1 MTVDKTV
8 NNKVENSN
16 SKARVSTRLILL
28 VPMFILGIVSI
39 LSNVISVLSIQR
51 VNVSASEIAN
61 EYMAGITALAEIQEE
76 TQEIHKMGLSHIVAT
91 DLQSMV
97 SLVDNIRAKEEIVD
111 GYLKDFETYVT
122 QEQKKTYDTLIEN
135 YEGLKWEVASL
146 MAFSASGNNE
156 AAYALANS
164 TVAAY
169 ASAIQDSITTLNDD
183 MQLRAQE
190 AREQQNDTYEQALI
204 LSIFFIVV
212 SIIALLVTLLSV
224 LRLVIMP
231 LGKTQREINDIISA
245 IDRRE
250 GDLTSRVTILSNREI
265 AEVGNGINVFMGK
278 LQDIFRVITDNSV
291 KMEQV
296 VRQVRDSVLT
306 SNGSVSDL
314 SSMTEELSATMEEMA
329 SNASIINTNAAE
341 VKKEVNVIVG
351 QTEDI
356 KQYTTEMKAHASGI
370 ENTAHATM
378 ESAEHKISE
387 IMEVLEQ
394 AIKESE
400 SVNQVNN
407 LTNDILS
414 IATKT
419 NLLSLNA
426 SIEAARAGEAGKGF
440 SVVAMEISQLATA
453 SQEAANRIQSINN
466 NVIQAVNNL
475 ADNANDLIVYLNTS
489 IVPEFKN
496 FAAGGTEYKSKAD
509 FIESMMS
516 DFTKRMNSLQ
526 GTIEE
531 IADSIDL
538 ITQSIDEGVN
548 GVGSAASSTQTL
560 LEDMESIA
568 QHMDDNQSIAASLKQ
583 ETEIFKQQ

>member
-1 MTVDKTV
+1 MDKTA
-8 NNKVENSN
+8 NSRVENSN
-16 SKARVSTRLILL
+16 ARVSTRLILL
-28 VPMFILGIVSI
+28 VPMFILGIVCI
-39 LSNVISVLSIQR
+39 LSNIISVLSIQR
-51 VNVSASEIAN
+51 VNINASDITD
-61 EYMAGITALAEIQEE
+61 EYMTGITALAQIQEE

-97 SLVDNIRAKEEIVD
+97 SIVEGIRNREETLD
-111 GYLKDFETYVT
+111 GYLRNFEAYVT
-122 QEQKKTYDTLIEN
+122 ADQRGNYNTLIEN
-135 YEGLKWEVASL
+135 YEGLKWEIASL
-146 MAFSASGNNE
+146 MAFSANGQNE
-156 AAYALANS
+156 EAYALANGM
-164 TVAAY
+164 VADY
-169 ASAIQDSITTLNDD
+169 ASAMQKSISTMNDD
-183 MQLRAQE
+183 MQFRAQE
-190 AREQQNDTYEQALI
+190 ARVQQNAVYQQALI
-204 LSIFFIVV
+204 LSVVFIVISV
-212 SIIALLVTLLSV
+212 IALLVTLVSV
-224 LRLVIMP
+224 LRLVITP

-296 VRQVRDSVLT
+296 VSEVRDSVLT

-329 SNASIINTNAAE
+329 SNATIINTNAAE
-341 VKKEVNVIVG
+341 VKEEVSAIVE

-356 KQYTTEMKAHASGI
+356 RQYTTEMKTHASGM
-370 ENTAHATM
+370 ENSAHTTM
-378 ESAEHKISE
+378 ESAEQKISE
-387 IMEVLEQ
+387 IMGVLEQ

-440 SVVAMEISQLATA
+440 AVVAMEISQLATA

-496 FAAGGTEYKSKAD
+496 FAVGGTEYKSKAD
-509 FIESMMS
+509 SIESMMS
-516 DFTKRMNSLQ
+516 DFTKRMNSLR

-531 IADSIDL
+531 IADSIEL
-538 ITQSIDEGVN
+538 ITRSIEEGVN
-548 GVGSAASSTQTL
+548 GVGIAAASTQTL

-568 QHMDDNQSIAASLKQ
+568 QHMDDNQSIAVNLKQ
-583 ETEIFKQQ
+583 ETEIFKKQ

>member
-1 MTVDKTV
+1 MAMGTTA
-8 NNKVENSN
+8 NNQDENSR
-16 SKARVSTRLILL
+16 ARVSTRLILL
-28 VPMFILGIVSI
+28 VPMFVLGIVCI
-39 LSNVISVLSIQR
+39 LSNIISVLNIQR
-51 VNVSASEIAN
+51 VNISASNIAN
-61 EYMAGITALAEIQEE
+61 EYMAGITELAEIQQEM
-76 TQEIHKMGLSHIVAT
+76 QEIHKMGLSHIVAT

-97 SLVDNIRAKEEIVD
+97 SLVDSIRDKEKILD
-111 GYLKDFETYVT
+111 GYLKEFEVYVT
-122 QEQKKTYDTLIEN
+122 VEQKGAYVALLEN
-135 YEGLKWEVASL
+135 YEGLKWEIASL
-146 MAFSASGNNE
+146 MAFSANGHNE
-156 AAYALANS
+156 EAYALANGV
-164 TVAAY
+164 VADY
-169 ASAIQDSITTLNDD
+169 ASAMEECISTLNDD

-190 AREQQNDTYEQALI
+190 ARVQQNATYMHALV
-204 LSIFFIVV
+204 LSVVFIVIGV
-212 SIIALLVTLLSV
+212 IALLVTLVSV

-278 LQDIFRVITDNSV
+278 LQDIFRVITDNSI
-291 KMEQV
+291 KMERV
-296 VRQVRDSVLT
+296 VSEVRDSVLT

-314 SSMTEELSATMEEMA
+314 SAMTEELSATMEEMA

-341 VKKEVNVIVG
+341 VKQEVSAIVG

-356 KQYTTEMKAHASGI
+356 RQYTTEMKVHASGI
-370 ENTAHATM
+370 ENTAHETM
-378 ESAEHKISE
+378 ESAEEKISG

-440 SVVAMEISQLATA
+440 AVVATEISQLATA

-475 ADNANDLIVYLNTS
+475 ADNANDLIVYLKTS

-509 FIESMMS
+509 SIESMMS
-516 DFTKRMNSLQ
+516 DFTMRMNTLR

-531 IADSIDL
+531 IADSIEL
-538 ITQSIDEGVN
+538 ITRSIEEGVN
-548 GVGSAASSTQTL
+548 GVGSAAASTQTL

-568 QHMDDNQSIAASLKQ
+568 QHMDDNQSIAVSLKQ
-583 ETEIFKQQ
+583 ETEIFKQ

>member
-1 MTVDKTV
+1 MAMGTTA
-8 NNKVENSN
+8 NNQVENSR
-16 SKARVSTRLILL
+16 ARVSTRLILL
-28 VPMFILGIVSI
+28 VPMFVLGIVCI
-39 LSNVISVLSIQR
+39 LSNIISVLNIQR
-51 VNVSASEIAN
+51 VNISASNIAN
-61 EYMAGITALAEIQEE
+61 EYMTGITELAEIQQEM
-76 TQEIHKMGLSHIVAT
+76 QEIHKMGLSHIVAT

-97 SLVDNIRAKEEIVD
+97 SLVDSIRDKEKILD
-111 GYLKDFETYVT
+111 GYLKEFEVYVT
-122 QEQKKTYDTLIEN
+122 VEQKGAYAALLEN
-135 YEGLKWEVASL
+135 YEGLKWEIASL
-146 MAFSASGNNE
+146 MAFSANGHNE
-156 AAYALANS
+156 EAYALANGV
-164 TVAAY
+164 VADY
-169 ASAIQDSITTLNDD
+169 ASAMEECISTLNDD

-190 AREQQNDTYEQALI
+190 ARVQQNATYMQALV
-204 LSIFFIVV
+204 LSVVFIVIGV
-212 SIIALLVTLLSV
+212 IALLVTLVSV

-278 LQDIFRVITDNSV
+278 LQDIFRVITDNSI
-291 KMEQV
+291 KMERV
-296 VRQVRDSVLT
+296 VSEVRDSVLT

-314 SSMTEELSATMEEMA
+314 SAMTEELSATMEEMA

-341 VKKEVNVIVG
+341 VKQEVSAIVG

-356 KQYTTEMKAHASGI
+356 RQYTTEMKVHASGI
-370 ENTAHATM
+370 ENTAHETM
-378 ESAEHKISE
+378 ESAEEKISG

-440 SVVAMEISQLATA
+440 AVVATEISQLATA

-475 ADNANDLIVYLNTS
+475 ADNANDLIVYLKTS

-509 FIESMMS
+509 SIESMMS
-516 DFTKRMNSLQ
+516 DFTMRMNTLR

-531 IADSIDL
+531 IADSIEL
-538 ITQSIDEGVN
+538 ITRSIEEGVN
-548 GVGSAASSTQTL
+548 GVGSAAASTQTL

-568 QHMDDNQSIAASLKQ
+568 QHMDDNQSIAVSLKQ
-583 ETEIFKQQ
+583 ETEIFKQ

>member
-1 MTVDKTV
+1 MDKTA
-8 NNKVENSN
+8 NNRIEN

-28 VPMFILGIVSI
+28 VPMFILGIVCI
-39 LSNVISVLSIQR
+39 LSNIISVLSIQR
-51 VNVSASEIAN
+51 VNINASDITD
-61 EYMAGITALAEIQEE
+61 EYMTGITVLAQIQEE

-97 SLVDNIRAKEEIVD
+97 SIVEGIRNREETLD
-111 GYLKDFETYVT
+111 GYLRNFEAYVT
-122 QEQKKTYDTLIEN
+122 ADQRGNYNTLIEN
-135 YEGLKWEVASL
+135 YEGLKWEIASL
-146 MAFSASGNNE
+146 MAFSANGQNE
-156 AAYALANS
+156 EAYALANGM
-164 TVAAY
+164 VADY
-169 ASAIQDSITTLNDD
+169 ASAMQKSISTMNDD
-183 MQLRAQE
+183 MQFRAQE
-190 AREQQNDTYEQALI
+190 ARVQQNAVYQQALI
-204 LSIFFIVV
+204 LSVVFIVISV
-212 SIIALLVTLLSV
+212 VALLVTLVSV
-224 LRLVIMP
+224 LRLVITP

-296 VRQVRDSVLT
+296 VSEVRDSVLT

-329 SNASIINTNAAE
+329 SNATIINTNAAE
-341 VKKEVNVIVG
+341 VKEEVSAIVG

-356 KQYTTEMKAHASGI
+356 RQYTTEMKTHASGM
-370 ENTAHATM
+370 ENSAHTTM
-378 ESAEHKISE
+378 ESAEQKISE
-387 IMEVLEQ
+387 IMGVLEN

-440 SVVAMEISQLATA
+440 AVVAMEISQLATA

-496 FAAGGTEYKSKAD
+496 FAVGGTEYKSKAD
-509 FIESMMS
+509 SIESMMS
-516 DFTKRMNSLQ
+516 DFTKRMNSLR

-531 IADSIDL
+531 IADSIEL
-538 ITQSIDEGVN
+538 ITRSIEEGVN
-548 GVGSAASSTQTL
+548 GVGIAAASTQTL

-568 QHMDDNQSIAASLKQ
+568 QHMDDNQSIAINLKQ
-583 ETEIFKQQ
+583 ETEIFKKQ

>member
-1 MTVDKTV
+1 MEKTA
-8 NNKVENSN
+8 NSNTEN
-16 SKARVSTRLILL
+16 SKAKVSTRLILL
-28 VPMFILGIVSI
+28 LPVFILGIVCI
-39 LSNVISVLSIQR
+39 LSNIISVLSIQR
-51 VNVSASEIAN
+51 VNVSASDIAD
-61 EYMAGITALAEIQEE
+61 EYMTGIIALAKIQEE
-76 TQEIHKMGLSHIVAT
+76 TQEIHKTGLSHIVAT

-97 SLVDNIRAKEEIVD
+97 SLVESIRNREETLD
-111 GYLKDFETYVT
+111 GYLRDFEIHVT
-122 QEQKKTYDTLIEN
+122 ADQRNNYNTLIEN
-135 YEGLKWEVASL
+135 YEGLKWEIASL
-146 MAFSASGNNE
+146 MAFSANGQNE
-156 AAYALANS
+156 DAYALANGV
-164 TVAAY
+164 VADY
-169 ASAIQDSITTLNDD
+169 ASAMQKSISALNDD
-183 MQLRAQE
+183 MQERAQE
-190 AREQQNDTYEQALI
+190 AMVQQTATYQQALI
-204 LSIFFIVV
+204 LSVA
-212 SIIALLVTLLSV
+212 SIIIGVFALTVTLISV
-224 LRLVIMP
+224 LRMVIRP

-265 AEVGNGINVFMGK
+265 AEVGNGINIFMGK

-296 VRQVRDSVLT
+296 VSEVRDSVLT

-329 SNASIINTNAAE
+329 SSASIINRNAAE
-341 VKKEVNVIVG
+341 LKEEISAIVG
-351 QTEDI
+351 RTEDI
-356 KQYTTEMKAHASGI
+356 RQYTTEMKVHANGI
-370 ENTAHATM
+370 EDSAHTSM
-378 ESAEHKISE
+378 EDAEHKISE
-387 IMEVLEQ
+387 IMEALEH

-440 SVVAMEISQLATA
+440 AVVATEISQLAAA
-453 SQEAANRIQSINN
+453 SQESANRIQNINN

-475 ADNANDLIVYLNTS
+475 ADNANDLITYLNTS

-509 FIESMMS
+509 SIESMMS
-516 DFTKRMNSLQ
+516 DFTKRMDNLR

-548 GVGSAASSTQTL
+548 GVGSAAASTQTL
-560 LEDMESIA
+560 LEDMENIA
-568 QHMDDNQSIAASLKQ
+568 QHMDDNQSIATSLKR
-583 ETEIFKQQ
+583 ETEIFKNS

>member
-1 MTVDKTV
+1 MEKTV
-8 NNKVENSN
+8 NSKAAN
-16 SKARVSTRLILL
+16 SKAKVSTKLILL
-28 VPMFILGIVSI
+28 LPVFILGIVCI
-39 LSNVISVLSIQR
+39 LSNFISVLSIQR
-51 VNVSASEIAN
+51 INISASDIAD

-76 TQEIHKMGLSHIVAT
+76 TQEIHKTGLSHIVAT

-97 SLVDNIRAKEEIVD
+97 SLVESIRNREKTLD
-111 GYLKDFETYVT
+111 GYLRDFEIHVT
-122 QEQKKTYDTLIEN
+122 ADQRNNYNTLIEN
-135 YEGLKWEVASL
+135 YEGLKWEIASL
-146 MAFSASGNNE
+146 MAFSANGQNE
-156 AAYALANS
+156 DAYALANGV
-164 TVAAY
+164 VADY
-169 ASAIQDSITTLNDD
+169 ASAMQKSISALNDD
-183 MQLRAQE
+183 MQERAQE
-190 AREQQNDTYEQALI
+190 AMVQQTATYHQALI
-204 LSIFFIVV
+204 LSVA
-212 SIIALLVTLLSV
+212 SIIIGIFALLVTLISV
-224 LRLVIMP
+224 LRMVIRP

-265 AEVGNGINVFMGK
+265 AEVGNGINIFMSK

-296 VRQVRDSVLT
+296 VSEVRDSVLT

-329 SNASIINTNAAE
+329 SSASIINRNAAE
-341 VKKEVNVIVG
+341 VKEEVSAIVG

-356 KQYTTEMKAHASGI
+356 RQYTTEMKTHASSI
-370 ENTAHATM
+370 ENSAHATM
-378 ESAEHKISE
+378 ESAERKISE
-387 IMEVLEQ
+387 ILEVLEQ
-394 AIKESE
+394 AIEESE

-419 NLLSLNA
+419 TLLSLNA
-426 SIEAARAGEAGKGF
+426 SIEAARAGEAGRGF
-440 SVVAMEISQLATA
+440 SVVAMEISQLAAA
-453 SQEAANRIQSINN
+453 SQESANRIQSINN

-475 ADNANDLIVYLNTS
+475 ADNAKDLITYLNTS

-496 FAAGGTEYKSKAD
+496 FAAGGTEYKNKAD
-509 FIESMMS
+509 SIESMMS
-516 DFTKRMNSLQ
+516 DFTKRMDNLR

-560 LEDMESIA
+560 LEDMENIA
-568 QHMDDNQSIAASLKQ
+568 QHMDDNQSIAISLKQ
-583 ETEIFKQQ
+583 ETEIFKKS

>member
-1 MTVDKTV
+1 MSMGNTV
-8 NNKVENSN
+8 NSNVEN

-28 VPMFILGIVSI
+28 VPMFVLGIVSI
-39 LSNVISVLSIQR
+39 LSNVISVMSIQG

-61 EYMAGITALAEIQEE
+61 EYMTGITKLADIQEE
-76 TQEIHKMGLSHIVAT
+76 TQDIHKIGLSHIVAT

-97 SLVDNIRAKEEIVD
+97 SLVDNIRDKEETLD
-111 GYLKDFETYVT
+111 GYLKDFEIYVT
-122 QEQKKTYDTLIEN
+122 AEQKGTYNTLLEN
-135 YEGLKWEVASL
+135 YAGLKWEIASL
-146 MAFSASGNNE
+146 MAYSANGNNE
-156 AAYALANS
+156 EAYALANS
-164 TVAAY
+164 AVADY
-169 ASAIQDSITTLNDD
+169 ASAMQESINALNDD

-190 AREQQNDTYEQALI
+190 ARVQQNATYNQALV
-204 LSIFFIVV
+204 LSVVFIVI
-212 SIIALLVTLLSV
+212 SIIALFVTLISV

-278 LQDIFRVITDNSV
+278 LQDIFGVITDNSI

-296 VRQVRDSVLT
+296 VSEVRDSVLT

-314 SSMTEELSATMEEMA
+314 SAMTEELSATMEEMA

-341 VKKEVNVIVG
+341 VKAEVSAIVE

-356 KQYTTEMKAHASGI
+356 RQYTTEMKEHASGI

-378 ESAEHKISE
+378 ESAEQKISE
-387 IMEVLEQ
+387 IMEVLER

-440 SVVAMEISQLATA
+440 AVVATEISQLATA

-496 FAAGGTEYKSKAD
+496 FAAGGTEYKGKAD
-509 FIESMMS
+509 SIESMMS
-516 DFTKRMNSLQ
+516 NFTMRMNTLR

-531 IADSIDL
+531 IADSIEL
-538 ITQSIDEGVN
+538 ITRSIDEGVN
-548 GVGSAASSTQTL
+548 GVGSAAASTQTL

-568 QHMDDNQSIAASLKQ
+568 QHMDDNQSIAVSLKQ
-583 ETEIFKQQ
+583 ETEIFKQ

>member
-1 MTVDKTV
+1 MDMNKTDNNTVA
-8 NNKVENSN
+8 NSRA
-16 SKARVSTRLILL
+16 KVSTRLILL

-39 LSNVISVLSIQR
+39 LSNIISVMSIQR
-51 VNVSASEIAN
+51 VNASASDIAN
-61 EYMAGITALAEIQEE
+61 EYMTGISALAEIQAE

-97 SLVDNIRAKEEIVD
+97 SLVEGIRTKEAVVD
-111 GYLKDFETYVT
+111 GYLVDFEVYVT
-122 QEQKKTYDTLIEN
+122 QEQKSVYNTLLEN
-135 YEGLKWEVASL
+135 YEGLKWEIASL
-146 MAFSASGNNE
+146 MAFSANGNNE
-156 AAYALANS
+156 EAYALANGP
-164 TVAAY
+164 VADY
-169 ASAIQDSITTLNDD
+169 ASAIQGSIGVLNDD
-183 MQLRAQE
+183 MQERAQE
-190 AREQQNDTYEQALI
+190 ARVQQNATYVQALI
-204 LSIFFIVV
+204 SSIVYIVI
-212 SIIALLVTLLSV
+212 SMIALLVTLISV

-231 LGKTQREINDIISA
+231 LGKTQREISDIISA

-250 GDLTSRVTILSNREI
+250 GDLTNRVTILSNREI
-265 AEVGNGINVFMGK
+265 AEVGNGINIFMGK

-296 VRQVRDSVLT
+296 VSEVRDSVIT
-306 SNGSVSDL
+306 SNNSVSDL
-314 SSMTEELSATMEEMA
+314 SAMTEELSATMEEMA
-329 SNASIINTNAAE
+329 SNASIINTNATE
-341 VKKEVNVIVG
+341 VKEEVSAIVG
-351 QTEDI
+351 RTEDI
-356 KQYTTEMKAHASGI
+356 RQYTTEMKTHASGI
-370 ENTAHATM
+370 ENTAHTTM
-378 ESAEHKISE
+378 ESAEKKISE
-387 IMEVLEQ
+387 IMGVLEQ

-414 IATKT
+414 IATQT

-440 SVVAMEISQLATA
+440 AVVATEISQLAAA

-496 FAAGGTEYKSKAD
+496 FAVGGTEYRDKAD
-509 FIESMMS
+509 SIESMMN

-531 IADSIDL
+531 IADSINL
-538 ITQSIDEGVN
+538 ITRSIEEGVN
-548 GVGSAASSTQTL
+548 GVGSAAASTQTL

-568 QHMDDNQSIAASLKQ
+568 QHMNDNQSIAVSLKQ
-583 ETEIFKQQ
+583 ETEIFKKQ

>member
-1 MTVDKTV
+1 MEKAA
-8 NNKVENSN
+8 N
-16 SKARVSTRLILL
+16 SKAENSKGKVSTRLILL
-28 VPMFILGIVSI
+28 LPVFILGIVCI
-39 LSNVISVLSIQR
+39 LSNIISVLSIQR
-51 VNVSASEIAN
+51 VNISASDIAD
-61 EYMAGITALAEIQEE
+61 EYMTGIIALTKIQEE
-76 TQEIHKMGLSHIVAT
+76 TQEIHKTGLSHIVAT

-97 SLVDNIRAKEEIVD
+97 SLVESIRNREETLD
-111 GYLKDFETYVT
+111 GYLKDFETHVT
-122 QEQKKTYDTLIEN
+122 ADQRNNYNTLIEN
-135 YEGLKWEVASL
+135 YEGLKWEIASL
-146 MAFSASGNNE
+146 MAFSANGQNE
-156 AAYALANS
+156 DAYALANGV
-164 TVAAY
+164 VADY
-169 ASAIQDSITTLNDD
+169 ASAMQKSISALNDD
-183 MQLRAQE
+183 MQERAQE
-190 AREQQNDTYEQALI
+190 AMVQQTATYQQALI
-204 LSIFFIVV
+204 LSVA
-212 SIIALLVTLLSV
+212 SIIIGIFALTVTLISV
-224 LRLVIMP
+224 LRMVIRP

-265 AEVGNGINVFMGK
+265 AEVGNGINIFMGK

-296 VRQVRDSVLT
+296 VSEVRDSVLT

-329 SNASIINTNAAE
+329 SSASIINRNAAE
-341 VKKEVNVIVG
+341 LKEEVSVIVG
-351 QTEDI
+351 RTEDI
-356 KQYTTEMKAHASGI
+356 RQYTTEMKVHASGM
-370 ENTAHATM
+370 EDSAHTSM

-387 IMEVLEQ
+387 IMEALEH

-440 SVVAMEISQLATA
+440 AVVAMEISQLAAA
-453 SQEAANRIQSINN
+453 SQESANRIQSINN

-475 ADNANDLIVYLNTS
+475 ADNANDLITYLNDS

-509 FIESMMS
+509 SIESMMS
-516 DFTKRMNSLQ
+516 DFTKRMDSLR

-548 GVGSAASSTQTL
+548 GVGSAAASTQTL
-560 LEDMESIA
+560 LEDMENIA
-568 QHMDDNQSIAASLKQ
+568 QHMDDNQLIATNLKQ
-583 ETEIFKQQ
+583 ETEIFKKS

>member
-1 MTVDKTV
+1 MAMGTTA
-8 NNKVENSN
+8 NNQVENSR
-16 SKARVSTRLILL
+16 ARVSTRLILL
-28 VPMFILGIVSI
+28 VPMFVLGIVCI
-39 LSNVISVLSIQR
+39 LSNIISVLNIQR
-51 VNVSASEIAN
+51 VNISASNIAN
-61 EYMAGITALAEIQEE
+61 EYMAGITELAEIQQEM
-76 TQEIHKMGLSHIVAT
+76 QEIHKMGLSHIVAT

-97 SLVDNIRAKEEIVD
+97 SLVDSIRDKEKILD
-111 GYLKDFETYVT
+111 GYLKEFEVYVT
-122 QEQKKTYDTLIEN
+122 VEQKGAYAALLEN
-135 YEGLKWEVASL
+135 YEGLKWEIASL
-146 MAFSASGNNE
+146 MAFSANGHNE
-156 AAYALANS
+156 EAYALANGV
-164 TVAAY
+164 VADY
-169 ASAIQDSITTLNDD
+169 ASAMEECISTLNDD

-190 AREQQNDTYEQALI
+190 ARVQQNATYMQALV
-204 LSIFFIVV
+204 LSVVFIVIGV
-212 SIIALLVTLLSV
+212 IALLVTLVSV

-278 LQDIFRVITDNSV
+278 LQDIFRVITDNSI
-291 KMEQV
+291 KMERV
-296 VRQVRDSVLT
+296 VSEVRDSVLT

-314 SSMTEELSATMEEMA
+314 SAMTEELSATMEEMA

-341 VKKEVNVIVG
+341 VKQEVSAIVG

-356 KQYTTEMKAHASGI
+356 RQYTTEMKVHASGI
-370 ENTAHATM
+370 ENTAHETM
-378 ESAEHKISE
+378 ESAEEKISG

-440 SVVAMEISQLATA
+440 AVVATEISQLATA

-475 ADNANDLIVYLNTS
+475 ADNANDLIVYLKTS

-509 FIESMMS
+509 SIESMMS
-516 DFTKRMNSLQ
+516 DFTMRMNTLR

-531 IADSIDL
+531 IADSIEL
-538 ITQSIDEGVN
+538 ITRSIEEGVN
-548 GVGSAASSTQTL
+548 GVGSAAASTQTL

-568 QHMDDNQSIAASLKQ
+568 QHMDDNQSIAVSLKQ
-583 ETEIFKQQ
+583 ETEIFKQ

>member
-1 MTVDKTV
+1 MAMGTTA
-8 NNKVENSN
+8 NNQVENSR
-16 SKARVSTRLILL
+16 ARVSTRLILL
-28 VPMFILGIVSI
+28 VPMFVLGIVCI
-39 LSNVISVLSIQR
+39 LSNIISVLNIQR
-51 VNVSASEIAN
+51 VNISASNIAN
-61 EYMAGITALAEIQEE
+61 EYMAGITELAEIQQEM
-76 TQEIHKMGLSHIVAT
+76 QEIHKMGLSHIVAT

-97 SLVDNIRAKEEIVD
+97 SLVDSIRDKEKILD
-111 GYLKDFETYVT
+111 GYLKEFEVYVT
-122 QEQKKTYDTLIEN
+122 VEQKGAYVALFEN
-135 YEGLKWEVASL
+135 YEGLKWEIASL
-146 MAFSASGNNE
+146 MAFSANGHNE
-156 AAYALANS
+156 EAYALANGV
-164 TVAAY
+164 VADY
-169 ASAIQDSITTLNDD
+169 ASAMEECISTLNDD

-190 AREQQNDTYEQALI
+190 ARVQQNATYMHALV
-204 LSIFFIVV
+204 LSVVFIVIGV
-212 SIIALLVTLLSV
+212 IALLVTLVSV

-278 LQDIFRVITDNSV
+278 LQDIFRVITDNSI
-291 KMEQV
+291 KMERV
-296 VRQVRDSVLT
+296 VSEVRDSVLT

-314 SSMTEELSATMEEMA
+314 SAMTEELSATMEEMA

-341 VKKEVNVIVG
+341 VKQEVSAIVG

-356 KQYTTEMKAHASGI
+356 RQYTTEMKVHASGI
-370 ENTAHATM
+370 ENTAHETM
-378 ESAEHKISE
+378 ESAEEKISG

-440 SVVAMEISQLATA
+440 AVVATEISQLATA

-475 ADNANDLIVYLNTS
+475 ADNANDLIVYLKTS

-509 FIESMMS
+509 SIESMMS
-516 DFTKRMNSLQ
+516 DFTMRMNTLR

-531 IADSIDL
+531 IADSIEL
-538 ITQSIDEGVN
+538 ITRSIEEGVN
-548 GVGSAASSTQTL
+548 GVGSAAASTQTL

-568 QHMDDNQSIAASLKQ
+568 QHMDDNQSIAVSLKQ
-583 ETEIFKQQ
+583 ETEIFKQ

>member
-1 MTVDKTV
+1 MTMDKAV
-8 NNKVENSN
+8 NNKVKNN
-16 SKARVSTRLILL
+16 TARVSTRLILL
-28 VPMFILGIVSI
+28 VPMFILGIVCI
-39 LSNVISVLSIQR
+39 LSNVISIMSIQR
-51 VNVSASEIAN
+51 VNVSASDIAD
-61 EYMAGITALAEIQEE
+61 EYMTGITALARIQEE
-76 TQEIHKMGLSHIVAT
+76 TQEIHKTGLSHIVAT

-97 SLVDNIRAKEEIVD
+97 SLVESIRDREKVLD
-111 GYLKDFETYVT
+111 GYLKDFEVHVT
-122 QEQKKTYDTLIEN
+122 ANQRGNYSTLIEN
-135 YEGLKWEVASL
+135 YEGLKWEIASL
-146 MAFSASGNNE
+146 MAFSGNGQNE
-156 AAYALANS
+156 DAFALANGA
-164 TVAAY
+164 VADY
-169 ASAIQDSITTLNDD
+169 ASAMQESISALNDD
-183 MQLRAQE
+183 MQERAQE
-190 AREQQNDTYEQALI
+190 ARVQQNATYRQALV
-204 LSIFFIVV
+204 LSVV
-212 SIIALLVTLLSV
+212 SIIIGAVALLVTLISV
-224 LRLVIMP
+224 FRLVIRP
-231 LGKTQREINDIISA
+231 LGKTQREISDIISA

-265 AEVGNGINVFMGK
+265 AEVGNGINIFMGK

-296 VRQVRDSVLT
+296 VSEVRDSVLT

-314 SSMTEELSATMEEMA
+314 SAMTEELSATMEEMA
-329 SNASIINTNAAE
+329 SSASIINRNAAE
-341 VKKEVNVIVG
+341 VKQEVSAIVG

-356 KQYTTEMKAHASGI
+356 RQYTTEMKAHASGM
-370 ENTAHATM
+370 EDSAHTTM
-378 ESAEHKISE
+378 EAAEQKISE
-387 IMEVLEQ
+387 IMGVLEQ

-400 SVNQVNN
+400 SVDQVNN

-440 SVVAMEISQLATA
+440 SVVAMEISQLASA

-496 FAAGGTEYKSKAD
+496 FAVGGTEYKSKAD
-509 FIESMMS
+509 SIESMMS
-516 DFTKRMNSLQ
+516 DFTKRMDRLR

-538 ITQSIDEGVN
+538 ITHSIDEGVN
-548 GVGSAASSTQTL
+548 GVGSAAASTQTL
-560 LEDMESIA
+560 LEDMENIA

-583 ETEIFKQQ
+583 ETEIFKNS

>member
-1 MTVDKTV
+1 MDMNKTDNNTVA
-8 NNKVENSN
+8 NSRA
-16 SKARVSTRLILL
+16 KVSTRLILL

-39 LSNVISVLSIQR
+39 LSNIISVLSIQR

-61 EYMAGITALAEIQEE
+61 EYMAGISALAEIQAE

-97 SLVDNIRAKEEIVD
+97 SLVEGIRAKEAVVD
-111 GYLKDFETYVT
+111 GYLVDYEVYVT
-122 QEQKKTYDTLIEN
+122 QEQKRVYNTLIEN
-135 YEGLKWEVASL
+135 YEGLKWEIASL
-146 MAFSASGNNE
+146 MAFSANGNNE
-156 AAYALANS
+156 EAYALANGP
-164 TVAAY
+164 VADY
-169 ASAIQDSITTLNDD
+169 ASAIQESIGVLNDD
-183 MQLRAQE
+183 MQERAQE
-190 AREQQNDTYEQALI
+190 ARVQQNATYVQALI
-204 LSIFFIVV
+204 LSIVFIVI
-212 SIIALLVTLLSV
+212 SIIALLVTLISV

-231 LGKTQREINDIISA
+231 LGKTQREISDIISA

-265 AEVGNGINVFMGK
+265 AEVGNGINIFMSK

-296 VRQVRDSVLT
+296 VSEVRDSVIT
-306 SNGSVSDL
+306 SNSSVSDL
-314 SSMTEELSATMEEMA
+314 SAMTEELSATMEEMA

-341 VKKEVNVIVG
+341 VKEEVSAIVG
-351 QTEDI
+351 QTENI
-356 KQYTTEMKAHASGI
+356 NQYTAEMKTHASGI
-370 ENTAHATM
+370 ENAAHTTM
-378 ESAEHKISE
+378 ESAEQKISE
-387 IMEVLEQ
+387 IMEVLEH

-414 IATKT
+414 IATQT

-440 SVVAMEISQLATA
+440 AVVATEISQLATA

-475 ADNANDLIVYLNTS
+475 ADNANELIVYLNTS

-496 FAAGGTEYKSKAD
+496 FAVGGTEYRGKAD
-509 FIESMMS
+509 SIESMMS

-531 IADSIDL
+531 IADSIEL
-538 ITQSIDEGVN
+538 ITRSIEEGVN
-548 GVGSAASSTQTL
+548 GVGSAAASTQTL

-568 QHMDDNQSIAASLKQ
+568 QHMDDNQSIAVSLKQ
-583 ETEIFKQQ
+583 ETEIFKKQ

>member
-1 MTVDKTV
+1 MDMNKTDNNTVA
-8 NNKVENSN
+8 NSRA
-16 SKARVSTRLILL
+16 KVSTRLILL

-39 LSNVISVLSIQR
+39 LSNIISVLSIQR

-61 EYMAGITALAEIQEE
+61 EYMTGISALAEIQAE

-97 SLVDNIRAKEEIVD
+97 SLVEGIRAKEAVVD
-111 GYLKDFETYVT
+111 GYLVDYEVYVT
-122 QEQKKTYDTLIEN
+122 KEQKSVYNTLIEN
-135 YEGLKWEVASL
+135 YEGLKWEIASL
-146 MAFSASGNNE
+146 MAFSANGNNE
-156 AAYALANS
+156 EAYALANGP
-164 TVAAY
+164 VADY
-169 ASAIQDSITTLNDD
+169 ASAIQESIGVLNDD
-183 MQLRAQE
+183 MQERAQE
-190 AREQQNDTYEQALI
+190 ARVQQNATYVQALI
-204 LSIFFIVV
+204 LSIVFIVI
-212 SIIALLVTLLSV
+212 SIIALLVTLISV

-231 LGKTQREINDIISA
+231 LGKTQREISDIISA

-265 AEVGNGINVFMGK
+265 AEVGNGINIFMSK

-296 VRQVRDSVLT
+296 VSEVRDSVIT
-306 SNGSVSDL
+306 SNSSVSDL
-314 SSMTEELSATMEEMA
+314 SAMTEELSATMEEMA

-341 VKKEVNVIVG
+341 VKEEVSAIVG

-356 KQYTTEMKAHASGI
+356 NQYTAEMKTHASGI
-370 ENTAHATM
+370 ENAAHATM
-378 ESAEHKISE
+378 ESAEQKISE
-387 IMEVLEQ
+387 IMEVLEH

-414 IATKT
+414 IATQT

-440 SVVAMEISQLATA
+440 AVVATEISQLATA

-475 ADNANDLIVYLNTS
+475 ADNANELIVYLNTS

-496 FAAGGTEYKSKAD
+496 FAVGGTEYRGKAD
-509 FIESMMS
+509 SIESMMS

-531 IADSIDL
+531 IADSIEL
-538 ITQSIDEGVN
+538 ITRSIEEGVN
-548 GVGSAASSTQTL
+548 GVGSAAASTQTL

-568 QHMDDNQSIAASLKQ
+568 QHMDDNQSIAVSLKQ
-583 ETEIFKQQ
+583 ETEIFKKQ

>member
-1 MTVDKTV
+1 MAMGTTA
-8 NNKVENSN
+8 NNQVENSR
-16 SKARVSTRLILL
+16 ARVSTRLILL
-28 VPMFILGIVSI
+28 VPMFVLGIVCI
-39 LSNVISVLSIQR
+39 LSNIISVLNIQR
-51 VNVSASEIAN
+51 VNISASNIAN
-61 EYMAGITALAEIQEE
+61 EYMAGITELAEIQQEM
-76 TQEIHKMGLSHIVAT
+76 QEIHKMGLSHIVAT

-97 SLVDNIRAKEEIVD
+97 SLVDSIRDKEKILD
-111 GYLKDFETYVT
+111 GYLKEFEVYVT
-122 QEQKKTYDTLIEN
+122 VEQKGAYAALLEN
-135 YEGLKWEVASL
+135 YEGLKWEIASL
-146 MAFSASGNNE
+146 MAFSANGHNE
-156 AAYALANS
+156 EAYALANGV
-164 TVAAY
+164 VADY
-169 ASAIQDSITTLNDD
+169 ASAMEECISTLNDD

-190 AREQQNDTYEQALI
+190 ARVQQNATYMHALV
-204 LSIFFIVV
+204 LSVFFIVIGV
-212 SIIALLVTLLSV
+212 IALLVTLVSV

-278 LQDIFRVITDNSV
+278 LQDIFRVITDNSI
-291 KMEQV
+291 KMERV
-296 VRQVRDSVLT
+296 VSEVRDSVLT

-314 SSMTEELSATMEEMA
+314 SAMTEELSATMEEMA

-341 VKKEVNVIVG
+341 VKQEVSAIVG

-356 KQYTTEMKAHASGI
+356 RQYTTEMKVHASGI
-370 ENTAHATM
+370 ENTAHETM
-378 ESAEHKISE
+378 ESAEEKISG

-440 SVVAMEISQLATA
+440 AVVATEISQLATA

-475 ADNANDLIVYLNTS
+475 ADNANDLIVYLKTS

-509 FIESMMS
+509 SIESMMS
-516 DFTKRMNSLQ
+516 DFTMRMNTLR

-531 IADSIDL
+531 IADSIEL
-538 ITQSIDEGVN
+538 ITRSIEEGVN
-548 GVGSAASSTQTL
+548 GVGSAAASTQTL

-568 QHMDDNQSIAASLKQ
+568 QHMDDNQSIAVSLKQ
-583 ETEIFKQQ
+583 ETEIFKQ

>member
-1 MTVDKTV
+1 MDMNKTD
-8 NNKVENSN
+8 NNMVANSRA
-16 SKARVSTRLILL
+16 KVSTRLILL

-39 LSNVISVLSIQR
+39 LSNIISVLSIQR

-61 EYMAGITALAEIQEE
+61 EYMTGISALAEIQAE

-97 SLVDNIRAKEEIVD
+97 SLVEGIRAKEAVVD
-111 GYLKDFETYVT
+111 GYLVDYEVYVT
-122 QEQKKTYDTLIEN
+122 KEQKSVYNTLIEN
-135 YEGLKWEVASL
+135 YEGLKWEIASL
-146 MAFSASGNNE
+146 MAFSANGNNE
-156 AAYALANS
+156 EAYALANGP
-164 TVAAY
+164 VADY
-169 ASAIQDSITTLNDD
+169 ASAIQESIGVLNDD
-183 MQLRAQE
+183 MQERAQE
-190 AREQQNDTYEQALI
+190 ARVQQNATYVQALI
-204 LSIFFIVV
+204 LSIVFIVI
-212 SIIALLVTLLSV
+212 SIIALLVTLISV

-231 LGKTQREINDIISA
+231 LGKTQREISDIISA

-265 AEVGNGINVFMGK
+265 AEVGNGINIFMSK

-296 VRQVRDSVLT
+296 VSEVRDSVIT
-306 SNGSVSDL
+306 SNSSVSDL
-314 SSMTEELSATMEEMA
+314 SAMTEELSATMEEMA

-341 VKKEVNVIVG
+341 VKEEVSAIVG

-356 KQYTTEMKAHASGI
+356 NQYTAEMKTHASGI
-370 ENTAHATM
+370 ENAAHATM
-378 ESAEHKISE
+378 ESAEQKISE
-387 IMEVLEQ
+387 IMEVLEH

-414 IATKT
+414 IATQT

-440 SVVAMEISQLATA
+440 AVVATEISQLATA

-475 ADNANDLIVYLNTS
+475 ADNANELIVYLNTS

-496 FAAGGTEYKSKAD
+496 FAVGGTEYRGKAD
-509 FIESMMS
+509 SIESMMS

-531 IADSIDL
+531 IADSIEL
-538 ITQSIDEGVN
+538 ITRSIEEGVN
-548 GVGSAASSTQTL
+548 GVGSAAASTQTL

-568 QHMDDNQSIAASLKQ
+568 QHMDDNQSIAVSLKQ
-583 ETEIFKQQ
+583 ETEIFKKQ

>member
-1 MTVDKTV
+1 MDMNRTD
-8 NNKVENSN
+8 NNTASN
-16 SKARVSTRLILL
+16 SKAKVSTRLILL

-39 LSNVISVLSIQR
+39 LSNIISVLSIQR

-61 EYMAGITALAEIQEE
+61 EYMTGISALAEIQAE

-97 SLVDNIRAKEEIVD
+97 SLVESIRAKEAVVD
-111 GYLKDFETYVT
+111 GYLVDYEVYVT
-122 QEQKKTYDTLIEN
+122 QEQKRVYNTLLEN
-135 YEGLKWEVASL
+135 YEGLKWEIASL
-146 MAFSASGNNE
+146 MAFSANGNNE
-156 AAYALANS
+156 EAYALANGP
-164 TVAAY
+164 VADY
-169 ASAIQDSITTLNDD
+169 ASAIQESIGVLNDD
-183 MQLRAQE
+183 MQERAQE
-190 AREQQNDTYEQALI
+190 ARVQQNATYVQALI
-204 LSIFFIVV
+204 LSIVFIII
-212 SIIALLVTLLSV
+212 SIIALLVTLISV

-231 LGKTQREINDIISA
+231 LGKTQREISDIISA

-265 AEVGNGINVFMGK
+265 AEVGNGINIFMGK
-278 LQDIFRVITDNSV
+278 LQDIFRVITDNSI

-296 VRQVRDSVLT
+296 VSEVRDSVIT
-306 SNGSVSDL
+306 SNSSVSDL
-314 SSMTEELSATMEEMA
+314 SAMTEELSATMEEMA

-341 VKKEVNVIVG
+341 VKEEVSAIVG

-356 KQYTTEMKAHASGI
+356 NQYTAEMKTHASGI
-370 ENTAHATM
+370 ENAAHATM
-378 ESAEHKISE
+378 ESAEQKISE
-387 IMEVLEQ
+387 IMEVLEH

-414 IATKT
+414 IATQT

-440 SVVAMEISQLATA
+440 AVVATEISQLATA

-475 ADNANDLIVYLNTS
+475 ADNANELIIYLNTS

-496 FAAGGTEYKSKAD
+496 FAVGGTEYRDKAD
-509 FIESMMS
+509 SIESMMN

-531 IADSIDL
+531 IADSIEL
-538 ITQSIDEGVN
+538 ITRSVEEGVN
-548 GVGSAASSTQTL
+548 GVGSAAASTQTL

-568 QHMDDNQSIAASLKQ
+568 QHMDDNQSIAVSLKQ
-583 ETEIFKQQ
+583 ETEIFRKQ

>member
-1 MTVDKTV
+1 MAMGTTA
-8 NNKVENSN
+8 NNQVENSR
-16 SKARVSTRLILL
+16 ARVSTRLILL
-28 VPMFILGIVSI
+28 VPMFVLGIVCI
-39 LSNVISVLSIQR
+39 LSNIISVLNIQR
-51 VNVSASEIAN
+51 VNISASNIAN
-61 EYMAGITALAEIQEE
+61 EYMAGITELAEIQQEM
-76 TQEIHKMGLSHIVAT
+76 QEIHKMGLSHIVAT

-97 SLVDNIRAKEEIVD
+97 SLVDSIRDKEKILD
-111 GYLKDFETYVT
+111 GYLKEFEVYVT
-122 QEQKKTYDTLIEN
+122 VEQKGAYAALLEN
-135 YEGLKWEVASL
+135 YEGLKWEIASL
-146 MAFSASGNNE
+146 MAFSANGHNE
-156 AAYALANS
+156 EAYALANGV
-164 TVAAY
+164 VADY
-169 ASAIQDSITTLNDD
+169 ASAMEECISTLNDD

-190 AREQQNDTYEQALI
+190 ARVQQNATYMHALV
-204 LSIFFIVV
+204 LSVVFIVIGV
-212 SIIALLVTLLSV
+212 IALLVTLVSV

-278 LQDIFRVITDNSV
+278 LQDIFRVITDNSI
-291 KMEQV
+291 KMERV
-296 VRQVRDSVLT
+296 VSEVRDSVLT

-314 SSMTEELSATMEEMA
+314 SAMTEELSATMEEMA

-341 VKKEVNVIVG
+341 VKQEVSAIVG

-356 KQYTTEMKAHASGI
+356 RQYTTEMKVHASGI
-370 ENTAHATM
+370 ENTAHETM
-378 ESAEHKISE
+378 ESAEEKISG

-440 SVVAMEISQLATA
+440 AVVATEISQLATA

-475 ADNANDLIVYLNTS
+475 ADNANDLIVYLKTS

-509 FIESMMS
+509 SIESMMS
-516 DFTKRMNSLQ
+516 DFTMRMNTLR

-531 IADSIDL
+531 IADSIEL
-538 ITQSIDEGVN
+538 ITRSIEEGVN
-548 GVGSAASSTQTL
+548 GVGSAAASTQTL

-568 QHMDDNQSIAASLKQ
+568 QHMDDNQSIAVSLKQ
-583 ETEIFKQQ
+583 ETEIFKQ

>member
-1 MTVDKTV
+1 MNRTD
-8 NNKVENSN
+8 NNTASN
-16 SKARVSTRLILL
+16 SKAKVSTRLILL

-39 LSNVISVLSIQR
+39 LSNIISVLSIQR
-51 VNVSASEIAN
+51 VNVSASDIAN
-61 EYMAGITALAEIQEE
+61 EYMTGISALAEIQAE

-97 SLVDNIRAKEEIVD
+97 SLVEGIRAKEAVVD
-111 GYLKDFETYVT
+111 GYLVGYEIYVT
-122 QEQKKTYDTLIEN
+122 QEQKSVYNALIEN
-135 YEGLKWEVASL
+135 YEGLKWEIASL
-146 MAFSASGNNE
+146 MAFSANGNNE
-156 AAYALANS
+156 EAYALANGP
-164 TVAAY
+164 VADY
-169 ASAIQDSITTLNDD
+169 AAAIQESIGVLNDD
-183 MQLRAQE
+183 MQERAQE
-190 AREQQNDTYEQALI
+190 ARVQQNATYVQALI
-204 LSIFFIVV
+204 SSIVYIVI
-212 SIIALLVTLLSV
+212 SIIALVVTLISV

-231 LGKTQREINDIISA
+231 LGKTQREISDIISA

-265 AEVGNGINVFMGK
+265 AEVGNGINIFMGK

-296 VRQVRDSVLT
+296 VSEVRDSVIT
-306 SNGSVSDL
+306 SNSSVSDL
-314 SSMTEELSATMEEMA
+314 SAMTEELSATMEEMA
-329 SNASIINTNAAE
+329 SNATLINTNAAE
-341 VKKEVNVIVG
+341 VKEEVSAIVG
-351 QTEDI
+351 RTEDI
-356 KQYTTEMKAHASGI
+356 RQYTTEMKAHASGI
-370 ENTAHATM
+370 ENTAHTTM
-378 ESAEHKISE
+378 ESAEKKISE
-387 IMEVLEQ
+387 IMGVLEQ

-440 SVVAMEISQLATA
+440 AVVAMEISQLATA

-496 FAAGGTEYKSKAD
+496 FAVGGTEYKSMED
-509 FIESMMS
+509 SIESMMS
-516 DFTKRMNSLQ
+516 DFTKRMNSLR

-531 IADSIDL
+531 IADSIEL
-538 ITQSIDEGVN
+538 ITRSIEEGVN
-548 GVGSAASSTQTL
+548 GVGIAAASTQTL

-568 QHMDDNQSIAASLKQ
+568 QHMDDNQSIAVNLKQ
-583 ETEIFKQQ
+583 ETEIFKKQ

>member
-1 MTVDKTV
+1 MAMGTTA
-8 NNKVENSN
+8 NNQVENSR
-16 SKARVSTRLILL
+16 ARVSTRLILL
-28 VPMFILGIVSI
+28 VPMFVLGIVCI
-39 LSNVISVLSIQR
+39 LSNIISVLNIQR
-51 VNVSASEIAN
+51 VNISASNIAN
-61 EYMAGITALAEIQEE
+61 EYMAGITELAEIQQEM
-76 TQEIHKMGLSHIVAT
+76 QEIHKMGLSHIVAT

-97 SLVDNIRAKEEIVD
+97 SLVDSIRDKEKILD
-111 GYLKDFETYVT
+111 GYLKEFEVYVT
-122 QEQKKTYDTLIEN
+122 VEQKGAYAALLEN
-135 YEGLKWEVASL
+135 YEGLKWEIASL
-146 MAFSASGNNE
+146 MAFSANGHNE
-156 AAYALANS
+156 EAYALANGV
-164 TVAAY
+164 VADY
-169 ASAIQDSITTLNDD
+169 ASAMEECISTLNDD

-190 AREQQNDTYEQALI
+190 ARVQQNATYMHALV
-204 LSIFFIVV
+204 LSVVFIVIGV
-212 SIIALLVTLLSV
+212 IALLVTLVSV

-278 LQDIFRVITDNSV
+278 LQDIFRVITDNSI
-291 KMEQV
+291 KMERV
-296 VRQVRDSVLT
+296 VSEVRDSVLT

-314 SSMTEELSATMEEMA
+314 SAMTEELSATMEEMA

-341 VKKEVNVIVG
+341 VKQEVSAIVG

-356 KQYTTEMKAHASGI
+356 RQYTTEMKVHASGI
-370 ENTAHATM
+370 ENTAHETM
-378 ESAEHKISE
+378 ESAEEKISG

-440 SVVAMEISQLATA
+440 AVVATEISQLATA

-475 ADNANDLIVYLNTS
+475 ADNANDLIIYLKTS

-509 FIESMMS
+509 SIESMMS
-516 DFTKRMNSLQ
+516 DFTMRMNTLR

-531 IADSIDL
+531 IADSIEL
-538 ITQSIDEGVN
+538 ITRSIEEGVN
-548 GVGSAASSTQTL
+548 GVGSAAASTQTL

-568 QHMDDNQSIAASLKQ
+568 QHMDDNQSIAVSLKQ
-583 ETEIFKQQ
+583 ETEIFKQ

>member
-1 MTVDKTV
+1 MGTTA
-8 NNKVENSN
+8 NNQVENSR
-16 SKARVSTRLILL
+16 ARVSTRLILL
-28 VPMFILGIVSI
+28 VPMFVLGIVCI
-39 LSNVISVLSIQR
+39 LSNIISVLNIQR
-51 VNVSASEIAN
+51 VNISASNIAN
-61 EYMAGITALAEIQEE
+61 EYMAGITELAEIQQEM
-76 TQEIHKMGLSHIVAT
+76 QEIHKMGLSHIVAT

-97 SLVDNIRAKEEIVD
+97 SLVDSIRDKEKILD
-111 GYLKDFETYVT
+111 GYLKEFEVYVT
-122 QEQKKTYDTLIEN
+122 VEQKGAYAALLEN
-135 YEGLKWEVASL
+135 YEGLKWEIASL
-146 MAFSASGNNE
+146 MAFSANGHNE
-156 AAYALANS
+156 EAYALANGV
-164 TVAAY
+164 VADY
-169 ASAIQDSITTLNDD
+169 ASAMEECISTLNDD

-190 AREQQNDTYEQALI
+190 ARVQQNATYMQALV
-204 LSIFFIVV
+204 LSVVFIVIGV
-212 SIIALLVTLLSV
+212 IALLVTLVSV

-278 LQDIFRVITDNSV
+278 LQDIFRVITDNSI
-291 KMEQV
+291 KMERV
-296 VRQVRDSVLT
+296 VSEVRDSVLT

-314 SSMTEELSATMEEMA
+314 SAMTEELSATMEEMA

-341 VKKEVNVIVG
+341 VKQEVSAIVG

-356 KQYTTEMKAHASGI
+356 RQYTTEMKVHASGI
-370 ENTAHATM
+370 ENTAHETM
-378 ESAEHKISE
+378 ESAEEKISG

-440 SVVAMEISQLATA
+440 AVVATEISQLATA

-475 ADNANDLIVYLNTS
+475 ADNANDLIVYLKTS

-509 FIESMMS
+509 SIESMMS
-516 DFTKRMNSLQ
+516 DFTMRMNTLR

-531 IADSIDL
+531 IADSIEL
-538 ITQSIDEGVN
+538 ITRSIEEGVN
-548 GVGSAASSTQTL
+548 GVGSAAASTQTL

-568 QHMDDNQSIAASLKQ
+568 QHMDDNQSIAVSLKQ
-583 ETEIFKQQ
+583 ETEIFKQ